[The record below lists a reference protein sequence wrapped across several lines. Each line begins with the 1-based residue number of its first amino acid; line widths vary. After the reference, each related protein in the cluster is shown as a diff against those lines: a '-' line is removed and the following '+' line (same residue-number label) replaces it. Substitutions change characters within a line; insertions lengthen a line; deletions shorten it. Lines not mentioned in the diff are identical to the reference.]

1 MLPSS
6 PFASSW
12 LDTIDARWPGARRR
26 AGSIA
31 LAIVLELVL
40 LLILLTLGGGG
51 GEDRSKG
58 EILTTFDTVRDDTAE
73 NEEPETQPDTAAA
86 PAQPAEPAQPAATA
100 QPAAPAQPAPSVP
113 TTPNAMPSSPPIALP
128 RTPTAPPILPPTAQP
143 AAPAE
148 TLPSPGPAKIRA
160 VVRSDMAGNR
170 GPTDTGAP
178 GDSQRIA
185 GSGPNGE
192 PLYAAK
198 WYREPT
204 DDEFRGYFS
213 RVDGSAW
220 ALINC
225 RTEPEFR
232 VDHCV
237 LVDEWPDRSGVGSAV
252 LAMAWQ
258 FRVRPPRVGGRSLVG
273 EWVRI
278 RIEYTVRGA

>member
-1 MLPSS
+1 MFRLS
-6 PFASSW
+6 PFAGSW
-12 LDTIDARWPGARRR
+12 RDAIDARWPGMRRR
-26 AGSIA
+26 AGP
-31 LAIVLELVL
+31 IVLTAIFEL
-40 LLILLTLGGGG
+40 LLVFALLSLGAGGGQDQPRG
-51 GEDRSKG
+51 V
-58 EILTTFDTVRDDTAE
+58 IVTTFDAVRDDQA
-73 NEEPETQPDTAAA
+73 EPEQPEAEARAAA
-86 PAQPAEPAQPAATA
+86 PVEPAVEAE
-100 QPAAPAQPAPSVP
+100 APS
-113 TTPNAMPSSPPIALP
+113 PSALPISPPIVLP
-128 RTPTAPPILPPTAQP
+128 RTPTAPAAAVPQPTAE
-143 AAPAE
+143 AAPN
-148 TLPSPGPAKIRA
+148 PAVPKVRA
-160 VVRSDMAGNR
+160 VMRSDMASNR
-170 GPTDTGAP
+170 GPADTGSS

-213 RVDGSAW
+213 RVGESGW

-237 LVDEWPDRSGVGSAV
+237 LVDQWPGPAIGSAV

-258 FRVRPPRVGGRSLVG
+258 FRVRPPRVGGRSMVG

-278 RIEYTVRGA
+278 RIDYTINRK

>member
-1 MLPSS
+1 MSRSQSIAKRWLPVS
-6 PFASSW
+6 
-12 LDTIDARWPGARRR
+12 DRMKER
-26 AGSIA
+26 AGPIA
-31 LAIVLELVL
+31 LTILFEVLLVL
-40 LLILLTLGGGG
+40 ALLSLGSHYAGDNGAA
-51 GEDRSKG
+51 DK
-58 EILTTFDTVRDDTAE
+58 LVTTFDVAAS
-73 NEEPETQPDTAAA
+73 EPPQPEQPPAPAQAAAA
-86 PAQPAEPAQPAATA
+86 PAAPAA
-100 QPAAPAQPAPSVP
+100 AAPSQPSALPNLAPVP
-113 TTPNAMPSSPPIALP
+113 PPIALP
-128 RTPTAPPILPPTAQP
+128 RPPTAPPMAP
-143 AAPAE
+143 AAQEPPA
-148 TLPSPGPAKIRA
+148 PSQSRIRA
-160 VVRSDMAGNR
+160 VIRSDMASNR
-170 GPTDTGAP
+170 GPAGTGTP

-213 RVDGSAW
+213 RVNQSGW

-237 LVDEWPDRSGVGSAV
+237 LVDEGPDRSGVGSAV

-258 FRVRPPRVGGRSLVG
+258 FRVRPPRVGGRSMVG

-278 RIEYTVRGA
+278 RIDYRITRS

>member
-1 MLPSS
+1 MSRLS
-6 PFASSW
+6 PNAKSW
-12 LDTIDARWPGARRR
+12 LDTLDARWPGLRRR
-26 AGSIA
+26 SGPVA
-31 LAIVLELVL
+31 LTLLIETVL
-40 LLILLTLGGGG
+40 LLMLLSLGAGSGQ
-51 GEDRSKG
+51 DQPMG
-58 EILTTFDTVRDDTAE
+58 EIVTTFDAVRDPAP
-73 NEEPETQPDTAAA
+73 EPEPEQAQAAPEA
-86 PAQPAEPAQPAATA
+86 PAQPTQSQP
-100 QPAAPAQPAPSVP
+100 PS
-113 TTPNAMPSSPPIALP
+113 ALPSPPPIALP
-128 RTPTAPPILPPTAQP
+128 RAPTAPSVAPPAP
-143 AAPAE
+143 PAE
-148 TLPSPGPAKIRA
+148 VAPSPAPPKIRA
-160 VVRSDMAGNR
+160 VIRSDMAGNR
-170 GPTDTGAP
+170 GPTDTGTP

-213 RVDGSAW
+213 RVSGPGW

-237 LVDEWPDRSGVGSAV
+237 LVDEWPDRSNMGSAV
-252 LAMAWQ
+252 LAAAWQ

-278 RIEYTVRGA
+278 RIDYSINRE